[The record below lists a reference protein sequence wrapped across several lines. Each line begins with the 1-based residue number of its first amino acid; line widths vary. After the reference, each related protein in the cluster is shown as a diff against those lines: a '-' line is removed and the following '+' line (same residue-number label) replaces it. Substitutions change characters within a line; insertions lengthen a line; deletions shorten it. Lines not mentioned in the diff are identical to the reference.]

1 MITLIHQPDDPKR
14 MGNLLVENL
23 YGAKW
28 TLFRAA
34 VAFVK
39 NSGVKHIKAALQNFL
54 TQGNAKI
61 SAGIDHAGTSKEGLS
76 ELLEAL
82 GTKGEGWVFHNDEGR
97 HTFHPKVYLFEN
109 ATSAE
114 CFIGSGNLTE
124 GGLYTNYEAFVQ
136 IRLEKGNV
144 DDRTTLAQLHK
155 ILDTWTDSSQG
166 MALKLTAALIQELV
180 DKGFVPMEALIAQ
193 VRGETEARI
202 CGGATEARAKSPF
215 GSKRVP
221 AAPKVAGI
229 SKRKVEQKKASQES
243 KAGSAAIQTDDLTG
257 FFMTLQQTDVGKG
270 QKTKGTSKRSPEI
283 FIPLAARDANPDFWG
298 WSKLFKQDPSKPG
311 KYDRSNVPMMLGKH
325 VVFVNMMTWPDKS
338 DFRLRNGELREAGN
352 VGDVLRILKTEG
364 NARFDYVVEIVGPQS
379 PSYAKYAAMCNNAVR
394 MRNSMKRWGYH

>member
-1 MITLIHQPDDPKR
+1 MITLIHHPDDPKR
-14 MGNLLVENL
+14 MGDLLVENL

-54 TQGNAKI
+54 THGDAQV

-82 GTKGEGWVFHNDEGR
+82 GTKGEGWVFHNSEGR
-97 HTFHPKVYLFEN
+97 FTFHPKVYLFEN

-136 IRLEKGNV
+136 MRLEKGNV
-144 DDRTTLAQLHK
+144 NDQTILTQLHK
-155 ILDTWTDSSQG
+155 ILDSWTDSSGG
-166 MALKLTAALIQELV
+166 MALKLTTALIQELV
-180 DKGFVPMEALIAQ
+180 DKGFVPTEALIAQ
-193 VRGETEARI
+193 VTGETEAKVR
-202 CGGATEARAKSPF
+202 GGAKEARGKSPF

-221 AAPKVAGI
+221 AAPKMAGI
-229 SKRKVEQKKASQES
+229 SKQKLEQKKSSQES
-243 KAGSAAIQTDDLTG
+243 NAGSTSIQADGLTG

-270 QKTKGTSKRSPEI
+270 QTTKGTSKRSPEI
-283 FIPLAARDANPDFWG
+283 FIPLAARDANQDFWG
-298 WSKLFKQDPSKPG
+298 WSKLFKQDTSKPG
-311 KYDRSNVPMMLGKH
+311 KYDRSNVRMMLGGRVIH
-325 VVFVNMMTWPDKS
+325 VNMMTWPDKS
-338 DFRLRNGELREAGN
+338 DFRLRNSELRDAGN
-352 VGDVLRILKTEG
+352 VGDVLRIVKTEE
-364 NARFDYVVEIVGPQS
+364 NPQFDYEVEIVGPKS
-379 PSYAKYAAMCNNAVR
+379 AAYVKYTAMCNKAVR
-394 MRNSMKRWGYH
+394 NSNKRWGYR